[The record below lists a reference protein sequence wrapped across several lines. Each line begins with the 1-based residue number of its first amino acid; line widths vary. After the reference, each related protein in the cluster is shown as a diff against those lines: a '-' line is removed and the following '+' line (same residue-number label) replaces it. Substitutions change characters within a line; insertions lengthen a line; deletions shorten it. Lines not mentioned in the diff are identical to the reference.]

1 MDTETLKTLYS
12 GIKGY
17 AIILTNILDEK
28 TEDFEY
34 IMDNKY
40 LSIASFSLV
49 SCVLLAIKEDVV
61 EGTKENYETKI
72 FYGELLRSVDMIA
85 IKKSDGF
92 YIDNHKFKDAASVVG
107 ELRNKIA
114 HGSFKL
120 NAEENKVIFNIDG
133 DEVIVNISDL
143 SKMIVSCLKASLKNP
158 DKNIY
163 KRELLISNKEE
174 RKRTKPF
181 KNKDELLR
189 FAKTFKIKTIT
200 LKSRDN
206 SMINE
211 LLKEKFE
218 LMLDTYKDLQSNQII
233 MEFERQIKEKYL
245 VDVKEERIPYH
256 ILQQAVD
263 ETFMNLTDDMEY
275 KDEVNLL
282 SKIIEIKRK
291 TDFNLLYSLLK
302 NLLLISDLQKIEI
315 KDKKN
320 TVEELKRRQSVDII
334 SYNELVGVEIALF
347 QSLFSYGNDTLFKNE
362 NEYSKDENTGLDYG
376 NLDLSSINVLYFKPD
391 ETIKNEVLIQIA
403 SKNKQIVEISSKIAK
418 DNQNLENVKQKGNSI
433 AIKRISAILTKTETQ
448 KQILEAQAALLN
460 IRLNEII
467 TYEQENSEH
476 LKNKVIING
485 IRNSISHGNYKLE
498 TSINNEI
505 KIVFE
510 DIYEGKLTFK
520 CEIDIIDFINM
531 IYENQ
536 NIIIAFLNKNEQKLV
551 RAKNLK
557 VFK

>member
-34 IMDNKY
+34 IMDSKY

-72 FYGELLRSVDMIA
+72 FYGELLRSVNMIA

-120 NAEENKVIFNIDG
+120 DAEENKVIFNIDG
-133 DEVIVNISDL
+133 DEVAVNISDL
-143 SKMIVSCLKASLKNP
+143 SKMIISCLKSSLKNP
-158 DKNIY
+158 EKHIY

-218 LMLDTYKDLQSNQII
+218 LMLAAYKGLQSNQII
-233 MEFERQIKEKYL
+233 MDFERQIKEKYL

-291 TDFNLLYSLLK
+291 PDFNLLCSLLK

-320 TVEELKRRQSVDII
+320 TMEALKRRQSVDII

-347 QSLFSYGNDTLFKNE
+347 QSLFSYGNDTLFKND
-362 NEYSKDENTGLDYG
+362 NEYSKNENTGLDYG
-376 NLDLSSINVLYFKPD
+376 NLDLSSINVLYFEPD

-418 DNQNLENVKQKGNSI
+418 DNQNLENVKQKENSI

-467 TYEQENSEH
+467 TYEQGNSEH

-551 RAKNLK
+551 RTKK
-557 VFK
+557 S

>member
-28 TEDFEY
+28 VQDFEY
-34 IMDNKY
+34 IIDSKY

-61 EGTKENYETKI
+61 EGTKENYGTKI
-72 FYGELLRSVDMIA
+72 FYDELLSSVDMIA
-85 IKKSDGF
+85 TKKSDGF

-218 LMLDTYKDLQSNQII
+218 LMLAAYKGLQSNQII
-233 MEFERQIKEKYL
+233 MDFERQIKEKYL

-291 TDFNLLYSLLK
+291 PDFNLLYSLLK
-302 NLLLISDLQKIEI
+302 NLLLISDLQNIEI

-320 TVEELKRRQSVDII
+320 TVEALKRRQSVDII

-376 NLDLSSINVLYFKPD
+376 NLDLSSINVLYFEPD

-403 SKNKQIVEISSKIAK
+403 SKNKQIVEMSSKIAK

-433 AIKRISAILTKTETQ
+433 AIKRISAILTKNETQ

-485 IRNSISHGNYKLE
+485 IRNSISHANYKLE

-551 RAKNLK
+551 RTKK
-557 VFK
+557 S

>member
-12 GIKGY
+12 GIQGY

>member
-347 QSLFSYGNDTLFKNE
+347 QSLFSYGNDTLFKND

-376 NLDLSSINVLYFKPD
+376 NLDLSSINVLYFEPD

-448 KQILEAQAALLN
+448 KQILEAQVALLN

-551 RAKNLK
+551 RTKK
-557 VFK
+557 S

>member
-12 GIKGY
+12 DIKGY
-17 AIILTNILDEK
+17 TMLLTNLLDGNAQ
-28 TEDFEY
+28 DFEY
-34 IMDNKY
+34 IMDSKY

-49 SCVLLAIKEDVV
+49 SCVLLAIKEDFV
-61 EGTKENYETKI
+61 EGTKENYEAKI
-72 FYGELLRSVDMIA
+72 FYGELIRSVNMIA

-107 ELRNKIA
+107 ELRNKIT

-120 NAEENKVIFNIDG
+120 DAKENKVIFNIDG
-133 DEVIVNISDL
+133 DEVAVNVSDL
-143 SKMIVSCLKASLKNP
+143 SKMIISCLKASLKNP
-158 DKNIY
+158 EKHIY

-218 LMLDTYKDLQSNQII
+218 LMLAAYKDLQSNQII
-233 MEFERQIKEKYL
+233 MDFERQIKEKHL

-256 ILQQAVD
+256 ILQQVVD

-291 TDFNLLYSLLK
+291 PDFNLLYSLLK
-302 NLLLISDLQKIEI
+302 NLILISDLQKIEI

-320 TVEELKRRQSVDII
+320 MVEALKRRQSVDII

-347 QSLFSYGNDTLFKNE
+347 QSLFSYGNDTLFKND
-362 NEYSKDENTGLDYG
+362 NEYSKNENTGLDYG
-376 NLDLSSINVLYFKPD
+376 NLDLSSINVLYFEPD
-391 ETIKNEVLIQIA
+391 ETIKNEVLIQ
-403 SKNKQIVEISSKIAK
+403 IAK
-418 DNQNLENVKQKGNSI
+418 DNQNLENVKQKGNMSAIRRI
-433 AIKRISAILTKTETQ
+433 AAILTKTETQ
-448 KQILEAQAALLN
+448 KQILEAQVALLN

-467 TYEQENSEH
+467 SYEQKNSEH

-498 TSINNEI
+498 TSIDNEI

-551 RAKNLK
+551 RAKK
-557 VFK
+557 S

>member
-34 IMDNKY
+34 IMDSKY

-72 FYGELLRSVDMIA
+72 FYGELLRSVNMIA

-120 NAEENKVIFNIDG
+120 DAEENKVIFNIDG
-133 DEVIVNISDL
+133 DEVAVNISDL
-143 SKMIVSCLKASLKNP
+143 SKMIISCLKASLKKP
-158 DKNIY
+158 EKHIY

-218 LMLDTYKDLQSNQII
+218 LMLAAYKDLQSNQII
-233 MEFERQIKEKYL
+233 MDFERQIKEKYL

-291 TDFNLLYSLLK
+291 PDFNLLYSLFK

-320 TVEELKRRQSVDII
+320 TVEALKRRQSVDII

-347 QSLFSYGNDTLFKNE
+347 QSLFSYGNDELFKND
-362 NEYSKDENTGLDYG
+362 NEYSKNENTGLDYG
-376 NLDLSSINVLYFKPD
+376 NLDLSSINVLYFEPD

-403 SKNKQIVEISSKIAK
+403 SKNKQILEISGKIAK

-467 TYEQENSEH
+467 SYEQENSEY

-551 RAKNLK
+551 RAKK
-557 VFK
+557 S

>member
-28 TEDFEY
+28 VQDFEY
-34 IMDNKY
+34 IIDSKY

-61 EGTKENYETKI
+61 EGTKENYGTKI
-72 FYGELLRSVDMIA
+72 FYDELLSSVDMIA
-85 IKKSDGF
+85 TKKSDGF

-120 NAEENKVIFNIDG
+120 DAEENKVIFNIDS
-133 DEVIVNISDL
+133 DEVAVNISDL
-143 SKMIVSCLKASLKNP
+143 SKMIISCLKSSLKNP
-158 DKNIY
+158 EKHIY

-218 LMLDTYKDLQSNQII
+218 LMLAAYKGLQSNQII
-233 MEFERQIKEKYL
+233 MDFERQIKEKYL

-256 ILQQAVD
+256 ILKQAVD

-291 TDFNLLYSLLK
+291 PDFNLLCSLLK

-320 TVEELKRRQSVDII
+320 TMEALKRRQSVDII

-347 QSLFSYGNDTLFKNE
+347 QSLFSYGNDTLFKND

-460 IRLNEII
+460 IKLNEII

-536 NIIIAFLNKNEQKLV
+536 NIIIAFLNKNELKLV
-551 RAKNLK
+551 RTKK
-557 VFK
+557 S

>member
-28 TEDFEY
+28 VQDFEY
-34 IMDNKY
+34 IIDSKY

-49 SCVLLAIKEDVV
+49 SCVLLAIKEDIV
-61 EGTKENYETKI
+61 EGTKENYGTKI
-72 FYGELLRSVDMIA
+72 FYDELLSSVDMIA
-85 IKKSDGF
+85 TKKSDGF

-218 LMLDTYKDLQSNQII
+218 LMLAAYKGLQSNQII
-233 MEFERQIKEKYL
+233 MDFERQIKEKYL

-291 TDFNLLYSLLK
+291 PDFNLLYSLLK
-302 NLLLISDLQKIEI
+302 NLLLISDLQNIEI

-320 TVEELKRRQSVDII
+320 TVEALKRRQSVDII

-376 NLDLSSINVLYFKPD
+376 NLDLSSINVLYFEPD

-403 SKNKQIVEISSKIAK
+403 SKNKQIVEMSSKIAK

-433 AIKRISAILTKTETQ
+433 AIKRISAILTKNETQ

-551 RAKNLK
+551 RTKK
-557 VFK
+557 S

>member
-34 IMDNKY
+34 IMDSKY

-92 YIDNHKFKDAASVVG
+92 YIDNHEFKDAASVVG

-120 NAEENKVIFNIDG
+120 DAEENKVIFNIDS
-133 DEVIVNISDL
+133 DEVAVNISDL
-143 SKMIVSCLKASLKNP
+143 SKMIISCLKASIKNP
-158 DKNIY
+158 EKHIY

-218 LMLDTYKDLQSNQII
+218 LMLAAYKDLQSNQII
-233 MEFERQIKEKYL
+233 MDFERQIKEKYL

-291 TDFNLLYSLLK
+291 PDFNLLYSLLK

-320 TVEELKRRQSVDII
+320 TVEALKRRQSVDII

-347 QSLFSYGNDTLFKNE
+347 QSLFSYGNDTLFKND

-376 NLDLSSINVLYFKPD
+376 NLDLSSVNVLYFEPD

-418 DNQNLENVKQKGNSI
+418 DNQNLENVKQKENSI

-520 CEIDIIDFINM
+520 CEIDIINFINM

-551 RAKNLK
+551 RTKK
-557 VFK
+557 S

>member
-34 IMDNKY
+34 IMDSKY

-72 FYGELLRSVDMIA
+72 FYGELLRSVNMIA

-120 NAEENKVIFNIDG
+120 DAEENKVIFNIDG
-133 DEVIVNISDL
+133 DEVAVNISDL
-143 SKMIVSCLKASLKNP
+143 SKMIISCLKASIKNP
-158 DKNIY
+158 EKHIY

-218 LMLDTYKDLQSNQII
+218 LMLAAYKGLQSNQII
-233 MEFERQIKEKYL
+233 MNFERQIKEKYL

-256 ILQQAVD
+256 ILKQAVD

-291 TDFNLLYSLLK
+291 PDFNLLCSLLK

-320 TVEELKRRQSVDII
+320 TMEALKRRQSVDII

-347 QSLFSYGNDTLFKNE
+347 QSLFSYGNDALFKND

-376 NLDLSSINVLYFKPD
+376 NLDLSSINVLYFEPD

-551 RAKNLK
+551 RTKK
-557 VFK
+557 S

>member
-28 TEDFEY
+28 VQDFEY
-34 IMDNKY
+34 IIDSKY

-61 EGTKENYETKI
+61 EGTKENYGTKI
-72 FYGELLRSVDMIA
+72 FYDELLSSVDMIA
-85 IKKSDGF
+85 TKKSDGF

-189 FAKTFKIKTIT
+189 FAKTFRVKNIT

-206 SMINE
+206 SSIDK
-211 LLKEKFE
+211 LLRDRFE
-218 LMLDTYKDLQSNQII
+218 LMLDDYKSSQSNQTV
-233 MEFERQIKEKYL
+233 MDFEKQIKEKYM
-245 VDVKEERIPYH
+245 VEVKQERIPYQ
-256 ILQQAVD
+256 ILKQAVD
-263 ETFMNLTDDMEY
+263 ETFMNLTDDMGY
-275 KDEVNLL
+275 KEQVNLL

-291 TDFNLLYSLLK
+291 ENFNLLNSLLK

-315 KDKKN
+315 KDKK
-320 TVEELKRRQSVDII
+320 TTIEELKKKQSVDLI

-347 QSLFSYGNDTLFKNE
+347 QSLFSYGNDTLFKND

-376 NLDLSSINVLYFKPD
+376 NLDLSSINVLYFEPD

-403 SKNKQIVEISSKIAK
+403 SKNKQIAEISSKIAK
-418 DNQNLENVKQKGNSI
+418 DNQNLENVKQKGNMSAIRRI
-433 AIKRISAILTKTETQ
+433 AAILTKTETQ
-448 KQILEAQAALLN
+448 KQILEAQVALLN

-467 TYEQENSEH
+467 SYEQENSEH

-485 IRNSISHGNYKLE
+485 IRNSIAHGNYRLE
-498 TSINNEI
+498 TSKNNEI

-551 RAKNLK
+551 RTKK
-557 VFK
+557 S

>member
-17 AIILTNILDEK
+17 AIILTNKLDEK

-34 IMDNKY
+34 IMDSKY

-72 FYGELLRSVDMIA
+72 FYNELLRSVNMIA

-92 YIDNHKFKDAASVVG
+92 YVDNHKFKDAASVVG

-114 HGSFKL
+114 HGNFKL
-120 NAEENKVIFNIDG
+120 DAKENKVIFNIDG
-133 DEVIVNISDL
+133 DEVAVNISDL
-143 SKMIVSCLKASLKNP
+143 SKMIISCLKASLKNP
-158 DKNIY
+158 EKHIY

-218 LMLDTYKDLQSNQII
+218 LMLAAYKDLQSNQII
-233 MEFERQIKEKYL
+233 MDFERQIKEKYL
-245 VDVKEERIPYH
+245 VDVKDERIPYH
-256 ILQQAVD
+256 ILKQAVD

-291 TDFNLLYSLLK
+291 PDFNLLYSLLK

-320 TVEELKRRQSVDII
+320 TVEALKRRQSVDII

-347 QSLFSYGNDTLFKNE
+347 QSLFSYGNDALFKND

-376 NLDLSSINVLYFKPD
+376 NLDLSSINVLYFEPD

-551 RAKNLK
+551 RTKK
-557 VFK
+557 S

>member
-1 MDTETLKTLYS
+1 MDTETLKTIYS
-12 GIKGY
+12 GIKEY

-28 TEDFEY
+28 TKDFEY
-34 IMDNKY
+34 IMDSKY

-72 FYGELLRSVDMIA
+72 FYGELLRSVNMIA

-120 NAEENKVIFNIDG
+120 DAEENKVIFNIDG
-133 DEVIVNISDL
+133 DEVAVNISDL
-143 SKMIVSCLKASLKNP
+143 SKMIISCLKSSLKNP
-158 DKNIY
+158 EKHIY

-218 LMLDTYKDLQSNQII
+218 LMLAAYKGLQSNQII
-233 MEFERQIKEKYL
+233 MDFERQIKEKYL

-282 SKIIEIKRK
+282 SKIIEIKK
-291 TDFNLLYSLLK
+291 KPDFNLLYSLLK

-320 TVEELKRRQSVDII
+320 MVEALKRRQSVDII
-334 SYNELVGVEIALF
+334 SYNELVGGEIALF
-347 QSLFSYGNDTLFKNE
+347 QSLFSYGNDALFKND
-362 NEYSKDENTGLDYG
+362 NEYNKDENTGLDYG
-376 NLDLSSINVLYFKPD
+376 NLDLSSINVLYFEPD
-391 ETIKNEVLIQIA
+391 ETIKNEVLIKIA

-467 TYEQENSEH
+467 TYEQENSEY

-551 RAKNLK
+551 RTKK
-557 VFK
+557 S

>member
-28 TEDFEY
+28 TKDFEY
-34 IMDNKY
+34 IMDSKY

-72 FYGELLRSVDMIA
+72 FYGELLRSVNMIA

-120 NAEENKVIFNIDG
+120 DAEENKVIFNVDG
-133 DEVIVNISDL
+133 DEVAVNISDL
-143 SKMIVSCLKASLKNP
+143 SKMIISCLKASLKNP
-158 DKNIY
+158 EKYTY

-263 ETFMNLTDDMEY
+263 ETFVNLTDDMEY

-320 TVEELKRRQSVDII
+320 TVEALKRRQSVDII

-347 QSLFSYGNDTLFKNE
+347 QSLFSYGNDALFKND

-376 NLDLSSINVLYFKPD
+376 NLDLSSINVLYFEPD

>member
-34 IMDNKY
+34 IMDSKY

-72 FYGELLRSVDMIA
+72 FYGELLRSVNMIA

-120 NAEENKVIFNIDG
+120 DAEENKVIFNIDG
-133 DEVIVNISDL
+133 DEVAVNISDL
-143 SKMIVSCLKASLKNP
+143 SKMIISCLKASIKNP
-158 DKNIY
+158 EKHIY

-218 LMLDTYKDLQSNQII
+218 LMLAAYKGLQSNQII
-233 MEFERQIKEKYL
+233 MDFERQIKEKYL

-256 ILQQAVD
+256 ILKQAVD

-291 TDFNLLYSLLK
+291 PDFNLLCSLLK

-320 TVEELKRRQSVDII
+320 TMEALKRRQSVDII

-347 QSLFSYGNDTLFKNE
+347 QSLFSYGNDALFKND

-376 NLDLSSINVLYFKPD
+376 NLDLSSINVLYFEPD

-460 IRLNEII
+460 IRLNDII

-551 RAKNLK
+551 RTKK
-557 VFK
+557 S

>member
-28 TEDFEY
+28 TKDFEY
-34 IMDNKY
+34 IMDSKY

-72 FYGELLRSVDMIA
+72 FYGELLRSVNMIA

-120 NAEENKVIFNIDG
+120 DAEENKVIFNVDG
-133 DEVIVNISDL
+133 DEVAVNISDL
-143 SKMIVSCLKASLKNP
+143 SKMIISCLKASLKNP
-158 DKNIY
+158 EKYTY

>member
-28 TEDFEY
+28 VQDFEY
-34 IMDNKY
+34 IIDSKY

-72 FYGELLRSVDMIA
+72 FYGELLRSVNMIA

-120 NAEENKVIFNIDG
+120 DAEENKVIFNIDS
-133 DEVIVNISDL
+133 DEVAVNISDL
-143 SKMIVSCLKASLKNP
+143 SKMIISCLKSSLKNP
-158 DKNIY
+158 EKHIY

-218 LMLDTYKDLQSNQII
+218 LMLAAYKGLQSNQII
-233 MEFERQIKEKYL
+233 MDFERQIKEKYL

-256 ILQQAVD
+256 ILKQAVD

-291 TDFNLLYSLLK
+291 PDFNLLCSLLK

-320 TVEELKRRQSVDII
+320 TMEALKRRQSVDII

-347 QSLFSYGNDTLFKNE
+347 QSLFSYGNDTLFKND

-460 IRLNEII
+460 IKLNEII

-551 RAKNLK
+551 RTKK
-557 VFK
+557 S

>member
-28 TEDFEY
+28 VQDFEY
-34 IMDNKY
+34 IIDSKY

-61 EGTKENYETKI
+61 EGTKENYGTKI
-72 FYGELLRSVDMIA
+72 FYDELLSSVDMIA
-85 IKKSDGF
+85 TKKSDGF

-218 LMLDTYKDLQSNQII
+218 LMLAAYKGLQSNQII
-233 MEFERQIKEKYL
+233 MDFERQIKEKYL

-291 TDFNLLYSLLK
+291 PDFNLLYSLLK
-302 NLLLISDLQKIEI
+302 NLLLISDLQNIEI

-320 TVEELKRRQSVDII
+320 TVEALKRRQSVDII

-376 NLDLSSINVLYFKPD
+376 NLDLSSINVLYFEPD

-403 SKNKQIVEISSKIAK
+403 SKNKQIVEMSSKIAK

-433 AIKRISAILTKTETQ
+433 AIKRISAILTKNETQ

-551 RAKNLK
+551 RTKK
-557 VFK
+557 S

>member
-28 TEDFEY
+28 VQDFEY
-34 IMDNKY
+34 IIDSKY

-61 EGTKENYETKI
+61 EGTKENYGTKI
-72 FYGELLRSVDMIA
+72 FYDELLSSVDMIA
-85 IKKSDGF
+85 TKKSDGF

-218 LMLDTYKDLQSNQII
+218 LMLAAYKGLQSNQII
-233 MEFERQIKEKYL
+233 MDFERQIKEKYL

-291 TDFNLLYSLLK
+291 PDFNLLYSLLK
-302 NLLLISDLQKIEI
+302 NLLLISDLQNIEI

-320 TVEELKRRQSVDII
+320 TVEALKRRQSVDII

-376 NLDLSSINVLYFKPD
+376 NLDLSSINVLYFEPD

-433 AIKRISAILTKTETQ
+433 AIKRISAILTKNETQ

-551 RAKNLK
+551 RTKK
-557 VFK
+557 S

>member
-12 GIKGY
+12 GIKEY

-28 TEDFEY
+28 IEDFEY
-34 IMDNKY
+34 IMDSKY
-40 LSIASFSLV
+40 LNIASFSLV

-72 FYGELLRSVDMIA
+72 FYNELLRSVNMIA

-92 YIDNHKFKDAASVVG
+92 YVDNHKFKDAASVVG

-120 NAEENKVIFNIDG
+120 DAEENKVIFNIDG
-133 DEVIVNISDL
+133 DEVAVNISDL
-143 SKMIVSCLKASLKNP
+143 SKMIISCLKASLKNP
-158 DKNIY
+158 EKHIY

-211 LLKEKFE
+211 LLKDKFE
-218 LMLDTYKDLQSNQII
+218 LVLAACKDLQSNQII
-233 MEFERQIKEKYL
+233 MDFERQIKEKYL

-256 ILQQAVD
+256 ILKQAVD

-291 TDFNLLYSLLK
+291 PDFNLLYSLLK

-320 TVEELKRRQSVDII
+320 TVEALKRRQSVDII

-347 QSLFSYGNDTLFKNE
+347 QSLFSYGNDTIFKNN

-376 NLDLSSINVLYFKPD
+376 NLDLSSINVLYFEPD

-460 IRLNEII
+460 IRLNEIV

-551 RAKNLK
+551 RNKK
-557 VFK
+557 S

>member
-12 GIKGY
+12 DIKGY
-17 AIILTNILDEK
+17 TMLLTNLLDGNAQ
-28 TEDFEY
+28 DFEY
-34 IMDNKY
+34 IMDSKY

-49 SCVLLAIKEDVV
+49 SCVLLAIKEDFV
-61 EGTKENYETKI
+61 EGTKENYEAKI
-72 FYGELLRSVDMIA
+72 FYGELIRSVNMIA

-218 LMLDTYKDLQSNQII
+218 LMLAAYKDLQSNQII
-233 MEFERQIKEKYL
+233 MDFERQIKEKHL

-256 ILQQAVD
+256 ILQQVVD

-291 TDFNLLYSLLK
+291 PDFNLLYSLLK
-302 NLLLISDLQKIEI
+302 NLILISDLQKIEI

-320 TVEELKRRQSVDII
+320 MVEALKRRQSVDII

-347 QSLFSYGNDTLFKNE
+347 QSLFSYGNDTLFKND
-362 NEYSKDENTGLDYG
+362 NEYSKNENTGLDYG
-376 NLDLSSINVLYFKPD
+376 NLDLSSINVLYFEPD
-391 ETIKNEVLIQIA
+391 ETIKNEVLIQ
-403 SKNKQIVEISSKIAK
+403 IAK

-448 KQILEAQAALLN
+448 KQILEAQVALLN

-467 TYEQENSEH
+467 SYEQKNSEH

-498 TSINNEI
+498 TSIDNEI

-551 RAKNLK
+551 RAKK
-557 VFK
+557 S

>member
-12 GIKGY
+12 DIKGY
-17 AIILTNILDEK
+17 TMLLTNLLDGNAQ
-28 TEDFEY
+28 DFEY
-34 IMDNKY
+34 IMDSKY

-49 SCVLLAIKEDVV
+49 SCVLLAIKEDFV
-61 EGTKENYETKI
+61 EGTKENYEAKI
-72 FYGELLRSVDMIA
+72 FYGELIRSVNMIA

-107 ELRNKIA
+107 ELRNKIT

-120 NAEENKVIFNIDG
+120 DAKENKVIFNIDG
-133 DEVIVNISDL
+133 DEVAVNVSDL
-143 SKMIVSCLKASLKNP
+143 SKMIISCLKASLKNP
-158 DKNIY
+158 EKHIY

-218 LMLDTYKDLQSNQII
+218 LMLAAYKDLQSNQII
-233 MEFERQIKEKYL
+233 MDFERQIKEKHL

-256 ILQQAVD
+256 ILQQVVD

-291 TDFNLLYSLLK
+291 PDFNLLYSLLK
-302 NLLLISDLQKIEI
+302 NLILISDLQKIEI

-320 TVEELKRRQSVDII
+320 MVEALKRRQSVDII

-347 QSLFSYGNDTLFKNE
+347 QSLFSYGNDTLFKND
-362 NEYSKDENTGLDYG
+362 NEYSKNENTGLDYG
-376 NLDLSSINVLYFKPD
+376 NLDLSSINVLYFEPD
-391 ETIKNEVLIQIA
+391 ETIKNEVLIQ
-403 SKNKQIVEISSKIAK
+403 IAK

-467 TYEQENSEH
+467 TYEQENSER
-476 LKNKVIING
+476 LKTK
-485 IRNSISHGNYKLE
+485 
-498 TSINNEI
+498 
-505 KIVFE
+505 
-510 DIYEGKLTFK
+510 
-520 CEIDIIDFINM
+520 
-531 IYENQ
+531 
-536 NIIIAFLNKNEQKLV
+536 
-551 RAKNLK
+551 
-557 VFK
+557 

>member
-28 TEDFEY
+28 VQDFEY
-34 IMDNKY
+34 IIDSKY

-61 EGTKENYETKI
+61 EGTKENYGTKI
-72 FYGELLRSVDMIA
+72 FYDELLSSVDMIA
-85 IKKSDGF
+85 TKKSDGF

-189 FAKTFKIKTIT
+189 FAKTFRVKNIT

-206 SMINE
+206 SSIDK
-211 LLKEKFE
+211 LLRDRFE
-218 LMLDTYKDLQSNQII
+218 LMLDDYKSSQSNQTV
-233 MEFERQIKEKYL
+233 MDFEKQIKEKYI
-245 VDVKEERIPYH
+245 VEVKQERIPYQ
-256 ILQQAVD
+256 ILKQAVD
-263 ETFMNLTDDMEY
+263 ETFMNLTDDMGY
-275 KDEVNLL
+275 KEQVNLL

-291 TDFNLLYSLLK
+291 ENFNLLNSLLK

-315 KDKKN
+315 KDKK
-320 TVEELKRRQSVDII
+320 TTIEELKKKKSVDLI

-347 QSLFSYGNDTLFKNE
+347 QSLFSYGNDTLFKND
-362 NEYSKDENTGLDYG
+362 NEYSKNENTGLDYG
-376 NLDLSSINVLYFKPD
+376 NLDLSSINVLYFEPD

-467 TYEQENSEH
+467 SYEQENSEH
-476 LKNKVIING
+476 LKNKAIING

-551 RAKNLK
+551 RTKK
-557 VFK
+557 S

>member
-28 TEDFEY
+28 VQDFEY
-34 IMDNKY
+34 IIDSKY

-61 EGTKENYETKI
+61 EGTKENYGTKI
-72 FYGELLRSVDMIA
+72 FYDELLSSVDMIA
-85 IKKSDGF
+85 TKKSDGF
-92 YIDNHKFKDAASVVG
+92 YIDNHKFKDAASVIG

-218 LMLDTYKDLQSNQII
+218 LMLAAYKGLQSNQII
-233 MEFERQIKEKYL
+233 MDFERQIKEKYL

-291 TDFNLLYSLLK
+291 PDFNLLYSLLK
-302 NLLLISDLQKIEI
+302 NLLLISDLQNIEI

-320 TVEELKRRQSVDII
+320 TVEALKRRQSVDII

-376 NLDLSSINVLYFKPD
+376 NLDLSSINVLYFEPD

-403 SKNKQIVEISSKIAK
+403 SKNKQIVEMSSKIAK

-433 AIKRISAILTKTETQ
+433 AIKRISAILTKNETQ

-551 RAKNLK
+551 RTKK
-557 VFK
+557 S

>member
-17 AIILTNILDEK
+17 AIILTNILDET
-28 TEDFEY
+28 TEEFEY
-34 IMDNKY
+34 ITVSKY

-72 FYGELLRSVDMIA
+72 FYGELLRSVNMIA

-120 NAEENKVIFNIDG
+120 DAEENKVIFNIDG
-133 DEVIVNISDL
+133 DEVAVNISDL
-143 SKMIVSCLKASLKNP
+143 SKMIISCLKASLKNHE
-158 DKNIY
+158 KYTY

-189 FAKTFKIKTIT
+189 FAKTLKIKTIT

-206 SMINE
+206 SMIYE

-218 LMLDTYKDLQSNQII
+218 LMLAAYKGLQSNQII
-233 MEFERQIKEKYL
+233 MDFERQIKEKYL

-256 ILQQAVD
+256 ILKQAVD

-291 TDFNLLYSLLK
+291 PDFNLLYSLLK

-320 TVEELKRRQSVDII
+320 TVEALKRSQSVDII

-347 QSLFSYGNDTLFKNE
+347 QSLFSYGNDTLFKND
-362 NEYSKDENTGLDYG
+362 NEYSKNENTGLDYG
-376 NLDLSSINVLYFKPD
+376 NLDLSSINVLYFEPD
-391 ETIKNEVLIQIA
+391 ETTKNEVLIQIA
-403 SKNKQIVEISSKIAK
+403 SKNKQIAEISSKIAK
-418 DNQNLENVKQKGNSI
+418 DNQNLENVKQKGNMSAIRRI
-433 AIKRISAILTKTETQ
+433 AAILTKTETQ
-448 KQILEAQAALLN
+448 KQILEAQVALLN

-467 TYEQENSEH
+467 SYEQENSEH

-485 IRNSISHGNYKLE
+485 IRNSIAHGNYRLE
-498 TSINNEI
+498 TSKNNEI
-505 KIVFE
+505 KMVFE

-551 RAKNLK
+551 RTKK
-557 VFK
+557 S

>member
-28 TEDFEY
+28 VQDFEY
-34 IMDNKY
+34 IIDSKY

-61 EGTKENYETKI
+61 EGTKENYGTKI
-72 FYGELLRSVDMIA
+72 FYDELLSSVDMIA
-85 IKKSDGF
+85 TKKSDGF

-218 LMLDTYKDLQSNQII
+218 LMLAAYKGLQSNQII
-233 MEFERQIKEKYL
+233 MDFERQIKEKYL

-291 TDFNLLYSLLK
+291 PDFNLLYSLLK
-302 NLLLISDLQKIEI
+302 NLLLISDLQNIEI

-320 TVEELKRRQSVDII
+320 TVEALKRRQSVDII

-376 NLDLSSINVLYFKPD
+376 NLDLSSINVLYFEPD
-391 ETIKNEVLIQIA
+391 ETIKNEVLNQIA
-403 SKNKQIVEISSKIAK
+403 SKNKQIVEMSSKIAK

-433 AIKRISAILTKTETQ
+433 AIKRISAILTKNETQ

-551 RAKNLK
+551 RTKK
-557 VFK
+557 S